1 MFHVKHISN
10 DLKFITEIVRGWGV
24 DISDE
29 QREIFGLYND
39 FIIQWNKTVHLI
51 SKGDESKIVKRHFL
65 ESLAIINVFDF
76 NKPVNMMDLGAGAG
90 FPSIPLK
97 ILFPDVNLLL
107 VESSRKKSL
116 YLKEL
121 IIYLNLKNVSLI
133 TDRIENLSK
142 NSRYTNSFDI
152 ITARA
157 VAPLNNILPIALPF
171 LKSGETGENLGFLI
185 VYYPIEKDVIL
196 KPEIINTIVMYEKII
211 NLENDK
217 KLRFLIFSKS
227 NN

>member
-10 DLKFITEIVRGWGV
+10 DLKFMTEIVKGWGV

-29 QREIFGLYND
+29 QKETFALYND
-39 FIIQWNKTVHLI
+39 FIIQWNKTIHLV
-51 SKGDESKIVKRHFL
+51 SKGDENKIVKRHFL
-65 ESLAIINVFDF
+65 ESLAIINVFNF
-76 NKPVNMMDLGAGAG
+76 NNPTNMMDLGVGAG

-97 ILFPDVNLLL
+97 ILFPNINLLL

-121 IIYLNLKNVSLI
+121 IIYLKLEKISLV

-142 NSRYTNSFDI
+142 NSRYVNSFDI

-157 VAPLNNILPIALPF
+157 VAPLNNILPWALPF
-171 LKSGETGENLGFLI
+171 LKSGETGENQGFFI
-185 VYYPIEKDVIL
+185 VYYPIEKEVIL
-196 KPEIINTIVMYEKII
+196 KPEIIKTVVMYDRII
-211 NLENDK
+211 NLEGDK
-217 KLRFLIFSKS
+217 KLRFLIFCKS
-227 NN
+227 NG